1 MPPQVI
7 KSASID
13 WPLWFYWIMATTLGW
28 VLGRYLLPDLSIVTI
43 GIALG
48 IMQSMVL
55 KNHIDNPWQ
64 WILATTAGW
73 IFGSAIVVGMLP
85 TELEL
90 FTGPIMGGTTGISQW
105 ILMRNK
111 VEWSGWW
118 IVFSIVGWTTGL
130 TLLPGLFLTGTMAG
144 LFTGT
149 AMILL
154 MRYPKKREDQ

>member
-1 MPPQVI
+1 MLPQEV
-7 KSASID
+7 KSAPID

-28 VLGRYLLPDLSIVTI
+28 LLGRYLLPNLAFVTI

-55 KNHIDNPWQ
+55 KGHIDHTWQ

-73 IFGSAIVVGMLP
+73 IFGSTVLVGMLP
-85 TELEL
+85 PEMEL
-90 FTGPIMGGTTGISQW
+90 FAGSIMGGTTGTAQW
-105 ILMRNK
+105 IVLRNK
-111 VEWSGWW
+111 LDWSGWW

-144 LFTGT
+144 LFTGI
-149 AMILL
+149 ALVLL
-154 MRYPKKREDQ
+154 MKHPKKRESE